1 MLTLFIQPLVSVWGS
16 CLTVFIGTRSILG
29 PLLRF
34 CVRLLWI
41 FTCRQVASHV
51 VVRLGDLHMPSD
63 NSSKIFIFHH
73 TMADEINVDTASL
86 EQLKDVLCNTS
97 GNVKLANRFRALFN
111 LKCIG
116 AESSNEEEV
125 HKAIDYIAASFDD
138 DSELLKHEVAY
149 VLGQTK
155 NLYAARYLRDVLVSK
170 SQQIMVRHE
179 AAEALGALNDVDSL
193 PLLED
198 YYKNDPSL
206 EIRQT
211 CELAI
216 ERIKW
221 ETSDKAKLE
230 DIAPSAYT
238 SIDPA
243 PPLATDVE
251 SKVDK
256 LQQILNDQD
265 KPLFER
271 YRAMFR
277 LRDLGTDDAALA
289 LASGFDDPSALFKHE
304 IAYVFGQ
311 LCNPVTVPSLIK
323 VLKDDREADMVRHE
337 AAEALGS
344 IATDECLPVLKSFL
358 NDEATVVRDSAI
370 VALDM
375 YEYENS
381 NELEY
386 ATIKT

>member
-1 MLTLFIQPLVSVWGS
+1 MT
-16 CLTVFIGTRSILG
+16 
-29 PLLRF
+29 
-34 CVRLLWI
+34 
-41 FTCRQVASHV
+41 
-51 VVRLGDLHMPSD
+51 
-63 NSSKIFIFHH
+63 
-73 TMADEINVDTASL
+73 ADINIDTANL
-86 EQLKDVLCNTS
+86 EQLRDILVNKS
-97 GNVKLANRFRALFN
+97 GDVKLANRFRALFN
-111 LKCIG
+111 LKSIG
-116 AESSNEEEV
+116 ADQTEQPEQAR
-125 HKAIDYIAASFDD
+125 KAVEYISECFKDS
-138 DSELLKHEVAY
+138 SELLKHEVAY

-155 NLYAARYLRDVLVSK
+155 NLTAAPYLRDVLIDDN
-170 SQQIMVRHE
+170 QQVMVRHE
-179 AAEALGALNDVDSL
+179 AAEALGALGDSESL
-193 PLLED
+193 PLLKKYFVED
-198 YYKNDPSL
+198 PAL

-216 ERIKW
+216 ERINW
-221 ETSDKAKLE
+221 ENSESAKTEKLE
-230 DIAPSAYT
+230 KSLYT

-243 PPLATDVE
+243 PPLATDQSS
-251 SKVDK
+251 SKIEK

-277 LRDLGTDDAALA
+277 LRDLGTDEACLA

-323 VLKDDREADMVRHE
+323 VLKDESQAGMVRHE

-344 IATDECLPVLKSFL
+344 IATDECLPVLQSFL
-358 NDEATVVRDSAI
+358 EDKEDVVRDSAI

-386 ATIKT
+386 ATVN

>member
-1 MLTLFIQPLVSVWGS
+1 MT
-16 CLTVFIGTRSILG
+16 
-29 PLLRF
+29 
-34 CVRLLWI
+34 
-41 FTCRQVASHV
+41 
-51 VVRLGDLHMPSD
+51 
-63 NSSKIFIFHH
+63 
-73 TMADEINVDTASL
+73 DEINIVTASL
-86 EQLKDVLCNTS
+86 EQLRDVLCNKS
-97 GNVKLANRFRALFN
+97 GDAKLSNRFRALFN
-111 LKCIG
+111 LKSIG
-116 AESSNEEEV
+116 AESEDEEQA
-125 HKAIDYIAASFDD
+125 HKAIKYIAECFQD

-155 NLYAARYLRDVLVSK
+155 DLYAAPYLRDCLTNK
-170 SQQIMVRHE
+170 NQQVMVRHE
-179 AAEALGALNDVDSL
+179 AAEALGALGDKESL
-193 PLLED
+193 KLLED
-198 YYKNDPSL
+198 YFKNDPSI

-221 ETSDKAKLE
+221 EQSDLSKTEILE
-230 DIAPSAYT
+230 KSLYT

-243 PPLATDVE
+243 PPLATDQAP
-251 SKVDK
+251 SKIEK
-256 LQQILNDQD
+256 LQEILNDQN

-277 LRDLGTDDAALA
+277 LRDIGTDEACLA

-311 LCNPVTVPSLIK
+311 MSNPVTVPSLIK
-323 VLKDDREADMVRHE
+323 VLKDEREAGMVRHE

-344 IATDECLPVLKSFL
+344 IATDEVLPILKSFL
-358 NDEATVVRDSAI
+358 NDDVQVVRESAI

-386 ATIKT
+386 ATVK